1 MAVFFWILIG
11 LTWIG
16 GVISMLTENF
26 NLSVSS
32 VKQIRITLPA
42 KMVSCLKKLVPK
54 NQGTDSFFLSKL
66 KTQNGA
72 VPKQNGEALIS
83 TRESNREFLE
93 NMSTASVKGLKIYFF
108 FASGIL
114 FITLWILSQMG
125 KMRFHLLIELKKR
138 SRNPHKKTL
147 FRITNFV
154 KIFKELSN
162 AHRSFI
168 YQQKLFKSKENL
180 WKILNTPMS
189 KKIWRYESDGDQKSL
204 ILDFRE
210 FRDRILPVKPLCNP
224 RWPRRGLIFYLR
236 GNLSLT

>member
-54 NQGTDSFFLSKL
+54 NQGTNSFFLSKL

-93 NMSTASVKGLKIYFF
+93 NMSTASVKGLKIYNIFLFF
-108 FASGIL
+108 SSGIL
-114 FITLWILSQMG
+114 FITLSILSQMG

-162 AHRSFI
+162 DHRSFI
-168 YQQKLFKSKENL
+168 YQQKLFKSNENL
-180 WKILNTPMS
+180 
-189 KKIWRYESDGDQKSL
+189 
-204 ILDFRE
+204 
-210 FRDRILPVKPLCNP
+210 
-224 RWPRRGLIFYLR
+224 
-236 GNLSLT
+236 

>member
-1 MAVFFWILIG
+1 MIQAYYSIYRMAVFFWILIG

-54 NQGTDSFFLSKL
+54 NQGTNSFFLSKL

-93 NMSTASVKGLKIYFF
+93 NMSTASVKGLEMYFF
-108 FASGIL
+108 SLQEFYSL
-114 FITLWILSQMG
+114 HFES
-125 KMRFHLLIELKKR
+125 LL
-138 SRNPHKKTL
+138 
-147 FRITNFV
+147 
-154 KIFKELSN
+154 
-162 AHRSFI
+162 
-168 YQQKLFKSKENL
+168 
-180 WKILNTPMS
+180 
-189 KKIWRYESDGDQKSL
+189 
-204 ILDFRE
+204 
-210 FRDRILPVKPLCNP
+210 
-224 RWPRRGLIFYLR
+224 RWAR
-236 GNLSLT
+236 